1 MKKGIIILLALIVAA
16 PLFATSYD
24 YVAVGAGVDLGK
36 ANIITDSIEVKNVDL
51 DLRLEGAIYFTD
63 PSSKVQLGLGVD
75 AYLGIPLSQTSNGQK
90 VTDKGIPSGVAVTFD
105 TAFRINRDFAIDAR
119 AGFGFRHT
127 TLSTETIKYGS
138 LILGTEELRQSDFF
152 AVAGIGGRYFIE
164 DDLAIKFGADV
175 SYTFFA
181 SLETVVSDNSH
192 YHNNTDILSDIE
204 INRLS
209 VKPYVAIAFG
219 MGE

>member
-1 MKKGIIILLALIVAA
+1 MKKAIIIILALIVAA
-16 PLFATSYD
+16 PVFAASYD
-24 YVAVGAGVDLGK
+24 YIAVGAGVDLGK
-36 ANIITDSIEVKNVDL
+36 SSFIADSIEVKNLDL
-51 DLRLEGAIYFTD
+51 DLRVEGAIYFSD

-90 VTDKGIPSGVAVTFD
+90 VTDTGIPSGVAVTFD

-138 LILGTEELRQSDFF
+138 LILGSSELRQTDFC

-164 DDLAIKFGADV
+164 DDLAIKFGADA
-175 SYTFFA
+175 SYTLTA
-181 SLETVVSDNSH
+181 WLETVVSDNS
-192 YHNNTDILSDIE
+192 YNHNNTELLDDVE

-209 VKPYVAIAFG
+209 VKPYVAISFG